1 MVHHIRE
8 AEKAKGELSYELT
21 EKQKKGRVFSRS
33 LYAVKDI
40 KQGDIFTCDNIRSIR
55 PGFGLHP
62 KYFKDI
68 IGKKA
73 KKNFK
78 RGDRLNRSVLE
89 K

>member
-1 MVHHIRE
+1 MKKSFQNVHHIRE

-21 EKQKKGRVFSRS
+21 ENRKRKVFSRS

-73 KKNFK
+73 KKTLK
-78 RGDRLNRSVLE
+78 GG
-89 K
+89 